1 MSTPLIPTLPTPII
15 PVIPPPYTIAT
26 GSVRDC
32 VRLRGLPYTA
42 GIDDILEFMG
52 DATGDIKPHGVH
64 MVLNQQVTAFCI
76 GGVTLHWLNRLGVRA
91 DYLILALVFFNLGKI
106 QSSLR
111 LSLLHFSSPFTY
123 TLAFLSLYVYMHQP
137 GKDEACSLND
147 NLILEVVFSQRLEI
161 HDRNLS
167 LKWHSCS
174 VSFRV
179 PAVLFECSLH
189 QNELFLTWL
198 AVA

>member
-26 GSVRDC
+26 GSIRDC

-64 MVLNQQVTAFCI
+64 MVLNQQVTAFCM
-76 GGVTLHWLNRLGVRA
+76 GGVTLQWLNRLEVRA
-91 DYLILALVFFNLGKI
+91 AHLILALVFSNLGKV
-106 QSSLR
+106 QHS
-111 LSLLHFSSPFTY
+111 LSLSLPHFSSPFTY
-123 TLAFLSLYVYMHQP
+123 TLAFLSLYVCVLQP
-137 GKDEACSLND
+137 GEDETCPLNG
-147 NLILEVVFSQRLEI
+147 NLTLEAVFCQSLEI
-161 HDRNLS
+161 HDRNVS
-167 LKWHSCS
+167 FRWHSCS

-179 PAVLFECSLH
+179 PAVLFVWSLC
-189 QNELFLTWL
+189 QNEVFPTW
-198 AVA
+198 